1 MPTLE
6 QPQQCSGCFAC
17 AAACARNAIAVG
29 KDAEGFAIPVV
40 DEKLCVECGACE
52 TACAGRLS
60 YVQKPRAAFAFAAN
74 SDEVLGSSASGGAFA
89 CLATWWLEH
98 DGVVFAVAEEDGRAA
113 LREVRSKDRL
123 AECLGSKY
131 YQASFDDTCIHR
143 VRDLL
148 GKGIRVLFAGTPCQV
163 AAVSSCVPERN
174 RGGLLLVDLIC
185 QGVPSY
191 DSVAA
196 YREEASRKHGSKLIE
211 HRFRAKDPQRLG
223 RYMTELRFADGTTRR
238 SIGGQDICSRAFM
251 YNLFLRE
258 SCYRCEYAGARR
270 PGDITLGDFW
280 GYPFSGSFKP
290 GATSLVL
297 CNTDKGASI
306 AAELGVWGA
315 LAEAD
320 VDAAIAGNVPL
331 RHPVKR
337 PMCRSFAYGLLKAI
351 GYSKAVGMLT
361 WKYALKRLLR
371 KERVDS

>member
-17 AAACARNAIAVG
+17 AAACARNAIAAG

-40 DEKLCVECGACE
+40 DEMLCVECGACE

-60 YVQKPRAAFAFAAN
+60 YLKKPRAAFAFAAT
-74 SDEVLGSSASGGAFA
+74 SAEVLGSSASGGAFA

-113 LREVRSKDRL
+113 FREVRSKDRL

-148 GKGIRVLFAGTPCQV
+148 GKGVRVLFAGTPCQV
-163 AAVSSCVPERN
+163 AAVSSCVPERD
-174 RGGLLLVDLIC
+174 RGGLLLVDLVC

-211 HRFRAKDPQRLG
+211 HRFRVKDPQRLG
-223 RYMTELRFADGTTRR
+223 RYMTELRFADGTIQR

-306 AAELGVWGA
+306 ATELGAWGA

-337 PMCRSFAYGLLKAI
+337 PMCRGFAYGLSKTI
-351 GYSKAVGMLT
+351 GYSKAVGVLT

-371 KERVDS
+371 KEGVDS

>member
-6 QPQQCSGCFAC
+6 QPQRCSGCFAC

-40 DEKLCVECGACE
+40 DEMLCVECGACE

-60 YVQKPRAAFAFAAN
+60 HLQKSRAAFAFAAT
-74 SDEVLGSSASGGAFA
+74 SAEVLGSSASGGAFA

-113 LREVRSKDRL
+113 FREVRSKDRL

-148 GKGIRVLFAGTPCQV
+148 GKGVRVLFAGTPCQV
-163 AAVSSCVPERN
+163 AAVSSCVPERD
-174 RGGLLLVDLIC
+174 RGGLLLVDLVC

-196 YREEASRKHGSKLIE
+196 YREEVSCKHGSKLIE
-211 HRFRAKDPQRLG
+211 HRFREKDPQGLG
-223 RYMTELRFADGTTRR
+223 RYMTELRFADGTIQR

-258 SCYRCEYAGARR
+258 SCYRCEYAGERR
-270 PGDITLGDFW
+270 SSDITLGDFW

-306 AAELGVWGA
+306 AAELGAWGA

-320 VDAAIAGNVPL
+320 VGAAIAGNVPL

-337 PMCRSFAYGLLKAI
+337 PMCRGFAYGLSKTI
-351 GYSKAVGMLT
+351 GYSKAVGVLT

>member
-6 QPQQCSGCFAC
+6 QPQKCSGCFAC
-17 AAACARNAIAVG
+17 AAACARTAITVG
-29 KDAEGFAIPVV
+29 TDAEGFAIPVV
-40 DEKLCVECGACE
+40 DETLCVECGACE

-60 YVQKPRAAFAFAAN
+60 HLQKPRAAFAFAAT

-113 LREVRSKDRL
+113 FREVRSKDRL

-143 VRDLL
+143 VCELL
-148 GKGIRVLFAGTPCQV
+148 GKGARVLFAGTPCQV
-163 AAVSSCVPERN
+163 AAVSTCIPERDQ
-174 RGGLLLVDLIC
+174 GGLLLVDLIC

-196 YREEASRKHGSKLIE
+196 YREEASRKHGAKLVG
-211 HRFRAKDPQRLG
+211 HRFRAKDLQHLG
-223 RYMTELRFADGTTRR
+223 RYVTELRFADGAIER
-238 SIGGQDICSRAFM
+238 SIGGQDSCSRAFM

-258 SCYRCEYAGARR
+258 SCYRCDYAGLGR

-280 GYPFSGSFKP
+280 GYSFSGCFRP
-290 GATSLVL
+290 GATSLML
-297 CNTDKGASI
+297 CNTDKGESM
-306 AAELGVWGA
+306 AAELSAWGT
-315 LAEAD
+315 LVEAD
-320 VDAAIAGNVPL
+320 VDAAIAGNIPL

-337 PMCRSFAYGLLKAI
+337 PMCRGFAYGLFKAI